1 MKTLVAGW
9 FSFEGG
15 HATAGDLIT
24 RDLVCEWLQAAGHPY
39 HVAVAPPFTGG
50 VDWRTADPGDYTHV
64 VFVCGPFGREAWE
77 KEFVSRFEACRLIGM
92 NLSMKVPLDEW
103 NPFDLL
109 IERDSSGGA
118 NPDISFLSRQAL
130 VPVVGVC
137 RVEDYEGAPVALANL
152 AIDRLIQSR
161 QISIVE
167 IDTRLDQ
174 NSTGLRTPAEVE
186 ALLARMDVVITTR
199 LHGTVLSLKNGVPVI
214 AIDPEVRGWKIRRQ
228 AELIGWPVIF
238 NVDDLP
244 DEALQGALDFCLTE
258 AARIQAR
265 DCRERA
271 KQLAAEVQRGFF
283 AALATGGAIE
293 AAYQTRLSRAPGQV
307 ANGKPGRPEPDHARS
322 EAGRF
327 SPHRGRLAILLGQA
341 KGWLKSVGRWT

>member
-1 MKTLVAGW
+1 MKALVAGW

-15 HATAGDLIT
+15 HATAGDIIT
-24 RDLVCEWLQAAGHPY
+24 RDLVCEWLQAAGHQY
-39 HVAVAPPFTGG
+39 DVAVAPPFTGG
-50 VDWRTADPGDYTHV
+50 VDWRTADPRLYTDV
-64 VFVCGPFGREAWE
+64 LFVCGPFGPGDLE

-118 NPDISFLSRQAL
+118 NPDISFLSRQPL

-137 RVEDYEGAPVALANL
+137 RVEDYEGAPVAQANS

-214 AIDPEVRGWKIRRQ
+214 PIDPEVRGWKVRRQ

-238 NVDDLP
+238 NVDDCP
-244 DEALQGALDFCLTE
+244 DEALQRALDFCLTE

-271 KQLAAEVQRGFF
+271 IRLAVEVQRRFVT
-283 AALATGGAIE
+283 ALTAGEAIE
-293 AAYQTRLSRAPGQV
+293 AAFRTRLSRAPRPV
-307 ANGKPGRPEPDHARS
+307 AGGEAGIPESDHAGT
-322 EAGRF
+322 EARQP
-327 SPHRGRLAILLGQA
+327 SAHRAKLAILLGRA
-341 KGWLKSVGRWT
+341 KGWLKSVGRSK